1 VASRP
6 APRSGVPYSGRGAGT
21 VHPQTRP
28 MDTLRVGILGLGRGV
43 THLRNFLSLDDVGV
57 VGACDRLPLRRR
69 RGQEQVDQAGAA
81 TRIVPELDD
90 LLAMRPDAV
99 VVASNG
105 KRQVEVEHAVQA
117 MEAGCHVLSEV
128 PGAFTEE
135 ECVRLR
141 EAVARTGRTYMLGEN
156 TCFRDFFRSFRKW
169 VAEDGSGPI
178 AVAEGEYLYYLPRT

>member
-1 VASRP
+1 MER
-6 APRSGVPYSGRGAGT
+6 
-21 VHPQTRP
+21 
-28 MDTLRVGILGLGRGV
+28 LRVGILGLGRGL
-43 THLRNFLSLDDVGV
+43 THLRNFLALEEADLI
-57 VGACDRLPLRRR
+57 GACDRLPARRQ
-69 RGQEQVDQAGAA
+69 RGQERVDEAGAA

-105 KRQVEVEHAVQA
+105 RIQVPHAIQA

-141 EAVARTGRTYMLGEN
+141 EAVERTG
-156 TCFRDFFRSFRKW
+156 
-169 VAEDGSGPI
+169 
-178 AVAEGEYLYYLPRT
+178 